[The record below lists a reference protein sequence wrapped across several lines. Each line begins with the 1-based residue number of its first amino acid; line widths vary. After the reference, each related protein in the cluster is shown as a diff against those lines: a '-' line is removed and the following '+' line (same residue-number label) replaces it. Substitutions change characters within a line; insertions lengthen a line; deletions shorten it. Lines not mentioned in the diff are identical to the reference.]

1 MSGGGAKKS
10 VVGYKYYRTMSL
22 GICHGP
28 IDAVRSIWIKDKRAW
43 NGNIRRNA
51 DNDESKTGRIS
62 FKSLFGGDKLEGGV
76 LGYFE
81 VGFGGINQ
89 TLLGINPDG
98 TTDVTPLK
106 NLRIGTDTLGVQ
118 YPYLPTRGTYYRGV
132 ALVNFF
138 DFYWGT
144 NPYISDI
151 AFEVEVYY
159 RDWYP
164 ERRQIGVDANPAHI
178 IYECLVDPEWGLG
191 YDPATLDDD
200 SFRVSAATLYT
211 EGLGLSQSWAE
222 TSTIEE
228 FIDNIREQIDAAFFY
243 NQQLEKW
250 SLRLIRANDPLV
262 NIPLGP
268 DNCTLTS
275 FSRRMYGETVNE
287 LTVRWVNPETEE
299 FQALTVHDNGNIE
312 AVEQIIPGAKD
323 YPGVRTEALAAK
335 LGQRDLRALSSTLAT
350 AEVVANR
357 EASLI
362 NPGDVVPFS
371 WPAHNILNIRMRVT
385 QRSTEQNSSKVTLN
399 LVEDVFG
406 QAQASFN
413 DDAPSGWVDTRTQ
426 PTQFDVLAPFEMP
439 FWYVFQALAGV
450 VPEEEVTYGTVL
462 GGTTNPGIISA
473 SLHALQTLPS
483 TTQYVMVDIA
493 NATPT
498 AILSADLARS
508 VQNSATVLLSSVTN
522 QSLIEPDSFA
532 MIGYG
537 PDAEM
542 VRVVNN
548 IGNGNFVLQ
557 RGLMDTH
564 PKAWPAGS
572 RIFFIGKEQFNVDP
586 NVRSM
591 AETVNYKLTMQT
603 SLGATEVDDVPVTPL
618 AMEGRQGRPYPV
630 ANVRIEGTYWPDII
644 TVTDGYLRVDWST
657 RNRLLQNAD
666 AQVLWNAG
674 NVVPETGTQA
684 LVFAMQGGVVVSSVL
699 LPDVSVGYAE
709 LPVAGVPSGVTTV
722 VVRTIRD
729 GLDNYQDFSHQMTL
743 TLELLSGWGADWSA
757 DWDD

>member
-22 GICHGP
+22 GICHGS
-28 IDAVRSIWIKDKRAW
+28 IDALRSIWIKDKRAW
-43 NGNIRRNA
+43 NGNLRRDLDSDA
-51 DNDESKTGRIS
+51 SKVGRIS
-62 FKSLFGGDKLEGGV
+62 FKSLFGGEKLEGGV

-81 VGFGGINQ
+81 VGFGGIDQ
-89 TLLGINPDG
+89 TLLGINDDG
-98 TTDVTPLK
+98 TTDVTPLR
-106 NLRIGTDTLGVQ
+106 NLRIGTDQLGVQ
-118 YPYLPTRGTYYRGV
+118 YPYLPRRGTHYRGI

-151 AFEVEVYY
+151 AFEIEVYW
-159 RDWYP
+159 RGWYP
-164 ERRQIGVDANPAHI
+164 ERRQIGIDANPAHI
-178 IYECLVDPEWGLG
+178 IYECLIDPEWGLG

-200 SFRVSAATLYT
+200 SFRVAAATLYN
-211 EGLGLSQSWAE
+211 EGLGLSLSWVE

-228 FIDNIREQIDAAFFY
+228 FIDTIRDQIDASFFY
-243 NQQLEKW
+243 NQDLEKW
-250 SLRLIRANDPLV
+250 SLRLIRANDPV
-262 NIPLGP
+262 VDVPLGP
-268 DNCTLTS
+268 HNCTLTS

-299 FQALTVHDNGNIE
+299 FQALTIHDNGNIE
-312 AVEQIIPGAKD
+312 ATEQTIPGAKD

-357 EASLI
+357 KASLL
-362 NPGDVVPFS
+362 NPGDVVDFS
-371 WPAHNILNIRMRVT
+371 WPAHDILNIRMRVT
-385 QRSTEQNSSKVTLN
+385 QKSLEQNSSKVTLN
-399 LVEDVFG
+399 LLEDVFG

-413 DDAPSGWVDTRTQ
+413 DDSPTDWVDTRTQ
-426 PTQFDVLAPFEMP
+426 PSQFDVLAPFEMP

-473 SLHALQTLPS
+473 SLHALQVLPS
-483 TTQYVMVDIA
+483 TTQYVMVDTA
-493 NATPT
+493 NATPMAT
-498 AILSADLARS
+498 LSADLARS
-508 VQNSATVLLSSVTN
+508 AQNTASVLLSSVTK

-532 MIGYG
+532 VIGVG
-537 PDAEM
+537 HDAEM
-542 VRVVNN
+542 VRVVDN

-564 PKAWPAGS
+564 PKAWPIGT
-572 RIFFIGKEQFNVDP
+572 RIFFIGKEQFNIDP
-586 NVRSM
+586 TVRSM
-591 AETVNYKLTMQT
+591 AETVSYKLTMQT
-603 SLGATEVDDVPVTPL
+603 SLGATEVEDVPVTPL
-618 AMEGRQGRPYPV
+618 VMDGRQGRPYSV
-630 ANVRIEGTYWPDII
+630 ANVRIEGAYWPDIL

-666 AQVLWNAG
+666 AQVLWNAPS
-674 NVVPETGTQA
+674 VVPEVGTQA

-699 LPDVSVGYAE
+699 LPDASVGYAE
-709 LPVAGVPSGVTTV
+709 LPVAGVASGVTTV

-729 GLDNYQDFSHQMTL
+729 GLANYQDFTHQMTL
-743 TLELLSGWGADWSA
+743 TLALLSGWGADWSA
-757 DWDD
+757 DWSD